1 MRERNFGLD
10 LLRSAAILL
19 VLFNHCVNYF
29 LTFPKS
35 TLLGDIAGILGVE
48 LFFVLSGFLIGR
60 IILTAFAKGLSRH
73 TVKHFYIRRWF
84 RTLPLYYVLLTFFV
98 ILGIIVTKKFD
109 LHLTHFVFLQ
119 NFSVEAMRFFSVS
132 WSLAIEEWFYLLLPL
147 VLLIAFKTKFLTK
160 NILLFLVGLIVFV
173 TLLRLGY
180 VYFFNP
186 EFDMVRKHAFL
197 RFDSLLMGVL
207 LAGIKMHKHNLYK
220 KLQMPF
226 LIIIP
231 FFFIAMFGHWFS
243 QYTSW
248 GILNTSFRARVL
260 SFPVLSFFI
269 ALMIPFLENNAL
281 INQIIPKI
289 WKLRGVITWISI
301 LSYSVYLIHLTIFD
315 WIKGSLLDKVDL
327 NLIMVISLFATF
339 AVSYLLY
346 RSIEKPFMKMR
357 EKFS

>member
-10 LLRSAAILL
+10 LLRSVAILL

-29 LTFPKS
+29 LTFPHS
-35 TLLGDIAGILGVE
+35 TMLGDISGILGVE

-60 IILTAFAKGLSRH
+60 IILTAFGKGLSRH
-73 TVKHFYIRRWF
+73 TVKRFYIRRWF
-84 RTLPLYYVLLTFFV
+84 RTLPLYYILLTCFV
-98 ILGIIVTKKFD
+98 IIGIIVTRKFD
-109 LHLTHFVFLQ
+109 LHLTHFIFLQ
-119 NFSVEAMRFFSVS
+119 NFSEDALRFFSVS

-160 NILLFLVGLIVFV
+160 NILLFLLGLILCIVV
-173 TLLRLGY
+173 VRWGY

-207 LAGIKMHKHNLYK
+207 LAGIKMHKHHWYK

-226 LIIIP
+226 LIVIP
-231 FFFIAMFGHWFS
+231 LFVIAMFGHWFS
-243 QYTSW
+243 QYTSL

-269 ALMIPFLENNAL
+269 ALLIPFLENNSF
-281 INQIIPKI
+281 INRLMPRV
-289 WKLRGVITWISI
+289 WKLRGLITWISI
-301 LSYSVYLIHLTIFD
+301 LSYSVYLIHLTVFD
-315 WIKGSLLDKVDL
+315 AVKGALLKSVDL
-327 NLIMVISLFATF
+327 TLIMLISLAITF
-339 AVSYLLY
+339 GVSYLLY
-346 RSIEKPFMKMR
+346 RSIEKPFMALR